1 MGTIG
6 ESVVS
11 DSRAGELRQLS
22 HAVVKKDAK
31 GLLEGRA
38 VYTNDLAPRDSYIVK
53 LLRSPHAHARIRSI
67 DASRARRIDGIVAI
81 YTYEDVPQVRY
92 TLAGQSFREMSPYDT
107 MILDRTVRYVGDEVA
122 IVVGTDELA
131 INAAMRLIKVDYEV
145 LPAVLDFKEALD
157 NPTIVHDED
166 DIRAYVPMGED
177 FKRNL
182 VCHEVSEHGDLE
194 RAFEESDV
202 VIDRV
207 YETQATEQSMMEPF
221 SSYAYTDA
229 QDRVCV
235 VASTQVPFHI
245 RRQVSIALQIPKSRV
260 RIIKPR
266 VGGGFGAK
274 QTGCNEVYSAFCAYK
289 LGHPCKCIYTRE
301 ETMASGNTRH
311 KVRMRVRL
319 GAMNDGTITAIDL
332 YALSLSLIH
341 I

>member
-145 LPAVLDFKEALD
+145 LPAVLDFKE
-157 NPTIVHDED
+157 IG
-166 DIRAYVPMGED
+166 RASCRE
-177 FKRNL
+177 
-182 VCHEVSEHGDLE
+182 
-194 RAFEESDV
+194 
-202 VIDRV
+202 
-207 YETQATEQSMMEPF
+207 
-221 SSYAYTDA
+221 
-229 QDRVCV
+229 RVC
-235 VASTQVPFHI
+235 
-245 RRQVSIALQIPKSRV
+245 
-260 RIIKPR
+260 
-266 VGGGFGAK
+266 
-274 QTGCNEVYSAFCAYK
+274 
-289 LGHPCKCIYTRE
+289 
-301 ETMASGNTRH
+301 
-311 KVRMRVRL
+311 
-319 GAMNDGTITAIDL
+319 L
-332 YALSLSLIH
+332 YV
-341 I
+341 